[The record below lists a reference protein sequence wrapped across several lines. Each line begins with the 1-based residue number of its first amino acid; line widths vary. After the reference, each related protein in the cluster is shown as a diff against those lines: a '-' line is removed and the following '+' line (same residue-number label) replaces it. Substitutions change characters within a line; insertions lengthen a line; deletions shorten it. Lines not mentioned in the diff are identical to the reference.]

1 MHAGNRLMSW
11 VDGIGQ
17 MEQRFVA
24 PSAVPDAGADK
35 VEDR

>member
-1 MHAGNRLMSW
+1 MHAWDRLMSW

-24 PSAVPDAGADK
+24 PSGIPDVAAGQ
-35 VEDR
+35 VQDR